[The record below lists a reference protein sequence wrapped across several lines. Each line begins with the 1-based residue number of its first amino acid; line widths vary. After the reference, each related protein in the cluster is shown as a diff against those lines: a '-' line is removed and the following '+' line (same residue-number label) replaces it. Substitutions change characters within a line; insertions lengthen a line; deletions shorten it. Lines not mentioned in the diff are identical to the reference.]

1 MVFVELVFETEPC
14 NAIYIKT
21 PRGRYSLASA
31 IPQSGRSWGVDDA
44 SRHPPVESL
53 RGGAFARRHVNAIAI
68 DAGDRFDASRVRE
81 FDEFRD
87 FRVESHYTDTHG
99 PLNALCRLRGGGG
112 RGRSRYPWTDSRRR
126 PLNSRRVGSY
136 RMRVSER
143 QCAHA
148 RAVMR
153 GMPPACFV
161 SCPDLP
167 SRRTRRIH
175 N

>member
-1 MVFVELVFETEPC
+1 MTRV
-14 NAIYIKT
+14 
-21 PRGRYSLASA
+21 
-31 IPQSGRSWGVDDA
+31 IPPSRRSV
-44 SRHPPVESL
+44 

-68 DAGDRFDASRVRE
+68 DAGDRLDASRVWE

-112 RGRSRYPWTDSRRR
+112 GGGGSRYPWTDSRRR
-126 PLNSRRVGSY
+126 PLNSRRVSSY
-136 RMRVSER
+136 RMRVSEQ

-148 RAVMR
+148 RAVTR

-175 N
+175 NWISRGKNVKKQFRAKKTKRERRPESYN